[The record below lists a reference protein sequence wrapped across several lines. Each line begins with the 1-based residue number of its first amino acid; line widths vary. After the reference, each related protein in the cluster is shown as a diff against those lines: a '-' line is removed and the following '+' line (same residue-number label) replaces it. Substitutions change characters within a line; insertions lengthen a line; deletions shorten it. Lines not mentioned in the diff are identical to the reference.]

1 MKKENGSPDVH
12 IIYHSPRWHVYWN
25 LFKHGYRSWEVNF
38 RKSQVVGD
46 YAVWV
51 SFGIGQFSMSFR
63 PTKRAVGRFRGV
75 RKMWLW

>member
-1 MKKENGSPDVH
+1 MKKENGSSDVH

-46 YAVWV
+46 YTAWV

-63 PTKRAVGRFRGV
+63 PTPRALDGA
-75 RKMWLW
+75 KAAEK